1 MNFKA
6 GKILLYVMGMELP
19 TMASLPQQLKLCY
32 SCSPKRNFTL
42 ALFSALTVEMVMAIH
57 ISDSVVF
64 YILIFL
70 VARISNSTVL
80 LGTNAGNQKNISS

>member
-1 MNFKA
+1 MSWEGNS
-6 GKILLYVMGMELP
+6 GPLQ
-19 TMASLPQQLKLCY
+19 MASLPQQLIFIY

-80 LGTNAGNQKNISS
+80 LETDVGNQKNNRS

>member
-1 MNFKA
+1 
-6 GKILLYVMGMELP
+6 
-19 TMASLPQQLKLCY
+19 MASLPQQLIFIY

-80 LGTNAGNQKNISS
+80 LGTDAGNQKNISS